1 LHRSSSFSRFV
12 TVPLDR
18 KAISREYKNTP
29 RPMGVGAIRNTGNGK
44 LLLVAGR
51 DINALLNR
59 HRAQLRL
66 GMHRN
71 AALQQD
77 WNAAGEGAFV
87 FEVVDTLPPR
97 ETSDAD
103 PTDDLRALQELW
115 LEKLAPFPPAGY
127 NLST

>member
-1 LHRSSSFSRFV
+1 
-12 TVPLDR
+12 VPLDR
-18 KAISREYKNTP
+18 KAISREYKSTP
-29 RPMGVGAIRNTGNGK
+29 RPIGVGAIRNTGNGK

-66 GMHRN
+66 GVHRN
-71 AALQQD
+71 ATLQQD
-77 WNAAGEGAFV
+77 WNAAGEGAFG
-87 FEVVDTLPPR
+87 FEVVDTLLPR

-127 NLST
+127 NLGT